1 MMKGN
6 YCHLILLGI
15 LSTQEV
21 EANQINIPDFN
32 SPIQQELFLDVILN
46 QSDPNVLGRFLQK
59 DDQLFVFKDTLQQL
73 KLNLPT
79 NINASSAEYYLLE
92 DIPFIDYN
100 YDSLNQKIY
109 FNVDIRALNKIS
121 QYTAYNIIEPAKLDP
136 VQDRPGVLLNYDFY
150 SQYSEDYF
158 SLNGTNEFR
167 LFGLGEGGIL
177 SVSSNYSYTH
187 TNQNS
192 ELNALVLDTYWQRDF
207 PEKMLTIRIGDVQS
221 KSLAWSRS
229 TRLGGVSFSKNFSLQ
244 PYQITTPLES
254 FKGEVSL
261 PSTVDLFIN
270 GLKQTSQQVVPGQ
283 FEIETVPIITGT
295 GQAQVIVTDINGQQR
310 ILNFSLYGTNQLLKD
325 KLSDWSFS
333 LGQTRLAYGE
343 QSFKYDDDL
352 VGNASYRYGLT
363 KDLTI
368 ESHIEFAPDLYLIG
382 GGVIQRLGGRAG
394 MLNAAY
400 SFSDYRHSNETL
412 YQLGYSWNSQYLN
425 FFYNTT
431 RQSGQ
436 YYDIAGLNS
445 SNFPKR
451 SDQVFLGFNNRLG
464 QFGTSYIYQEYSPA
478 SSNEFITF
486 NWSYSFPNNYYLNL
500 SANHDLTQEDTR
512 YYLSLNIPL
521 EKKRTV
527 NFSYQ
532 QDQEQEKLSLNAR
545 QAISR
550 DVGGWGWQLQADTA
564 RDTQNIQAQIAQMH
578 DYGEWNIGFQEVK
591 SKNISSRIAN
601 SALSGSV
608 LMMNQSFFPMQRSF
622 DSFALI
628 STSQISDIP
637 VKLENRYVGKTNKNG
652 ELVVTSLNPYQN
664 NRITID
670 PLELPPDYHI
680 ETTVKNAVPRYAS
693 GVFLEFPISQILAI
707 QAVIKQ
713 ANGNFIKAGT
723 NVWATEDFNLEDTGP
738 LTIVAHDGMIY
749 IENPKANKFYLKQND
764 QICSFEIKDLSDQK
778 GIIDL
783 GELICE

>member
-6 YCHLILLGI
+6 YCYLILLGI

-21 EANQINIPDFN
+21 EANQINVPDFN

-79 NINASSAEYYLLE
+79 NINSSSAEYYLLE

-121 QYTAYNIIEPAKLDP
+121 QYTAYNVIEPAKLDP
-136 VQDRPGVLLNYDFY
+136 VQDRLGVLLNYDFY

-270 GLKQTSQQVVPGQ
+270 GLKQTTQQVVPGQ

-368 ESHIEFAPDLYLIG
+368 ESHIEFAPDLYLMG

-400 SFSDYRHSNETL
+400 SFSNYRNSSGTI

-431 RQSGQ
+431 RQSDQ

-527 NFSYQ
+527 NLSYQ

-601 SALSGSV
+601 GALSGSV

-713 ANGNFIKAGT
+713 ADGNFIKAGT
-723 NVWATEDFNLEDTGP
+723 NVWTTEDFDLEDTGP

-749 IENPKANKFYLKQND
+749 IENPKVNKFYLKQND